1 MLLGMLAFS
10 KMKSCFSYEWIK
22 STTAYIKYCKSK
34 WLFALV
40 IKYEFSIVK
49 QKRVLNMRMLGPATL
64 KF

>member
-49 QKRVLNMRMLGPATL
+49 Q
-64 KF
+64 